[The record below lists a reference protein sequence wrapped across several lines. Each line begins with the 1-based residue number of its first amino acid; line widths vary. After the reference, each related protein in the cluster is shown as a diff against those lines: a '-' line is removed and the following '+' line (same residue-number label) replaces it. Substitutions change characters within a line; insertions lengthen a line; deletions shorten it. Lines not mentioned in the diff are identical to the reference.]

1 VEREVLLTGIGGQ
14 GIQLVAQALAGAAIK
29 EGREVMLFG
38 TYGGSMRGGNS
49 DSTVV
54 LGDQP
59 IRTPPTVTSA
69 SFALAMHPAYWP
81 SVAKRLPPG
90 TLAIINL
97 SVFREVPEAEGR
109 KLIGIDASTI
119 ATDMGTPQAASMIA
133 LGALAAATQL
143 VGIESLVEAATEAL
157 PPYRE
162 RHASENAAALR
173 AGMALIPEPLLD
185 AWKPNRER
193 VTA

>member
-1 VEREVLLTGIGGQ
+1 VEREILLTGIGGQ
-14 GIQLVAQALAGAAIK
+14 GIQLVAQTLARAAIK

-38 TYGGSMRGGNS
+38 TYGASMRGGNS

-59 IRTPPTVTSA
+59 IRTPPTVTTA
-69 SFALAMHPAYWP
+69 SFALAMHPAYWAAA
-81 SVAKRLPPG
+81 AKRLPPG

-97 SVFREVPEAEGR
+97 SVFREVPDAEGR
-109 KLIGIDASTI
+109 HLVAVDASTI

-143 VGIESLVEAATEAL
+143 VRIDSLVEGAAESL

-162 RHASENAAALR
+162 RHAAENAAALR
-173 AGMALIPEPLLD
+173 AGMALIREPLID
-185 AWKPNRER
+185 AWNPSRER
-193 VTA
+193 VDA

>member
-14 GIQLVAQALAGAAIK
+14 GIQLVAQTLARAAIS

-49 DSTVV
+49 DSTLV

-59 IRTPPTVTSA
+59 ILTPPTVTTA

-97 SVFREVPEAEGR
+97 GVFRAVPEAEGR
-109 KLIGIDASTI
+109 QLVAIDASTI

-143 VGIESLVEAATEAL
+143 VHIDSLVEGATQSL
-157 PPYRE
+157 PPYRK
-162 RHASENAAALR
+162 RHAAENAAALR
-173 AGMALIPEPLLD
+173 AGMALIPEPLMN
-185 AWKPNRER
+185 AWNPNREP
-193 VTA
+193 VVA

>member
-14 GIQLVAQALAGAAIK
+14 GIQLVAQTLARAAIK

-38 TYGGSMRGGNS
+38 TYGGMMRGGNS

-54 LGDQP
+54 VGDQP
-59 IRTPPTVTSA
+59 IRTPPTVTTA
-69 SFALAMHPAYWP
+69 SFALVMHPAYWP
-81 SVAKRLPPG
+81 GVATRLPPG

-97 SVFREVPEAEGR
+97 SVFRELPEAEGR
-109 KLIGIDASTI
+109 RLVGIDASTI
-119 ATDMGTPQAASMIA
+119 ATDMGTPQGASMIA

-143 VGIESLVEAATEAL
+143 VRLDSLVEGATEAL

-162 RHASENAAALR
+162 RHAAENAAALR
-173 AGMALIPEPLLD
+173 AGMALIPEPFID
-185 AWKPNRER
+185 AWNPNRER
-193 VTA
+193 VIV